1 MTMAADVVEAMGR
14 RIVAALGRLPHIRAG
29 QRDGEVVNTR
39 TGERVMPC
47 DDDDGF
53 DYAVVT
59 IVSPDGSATAMP
71 GHHYLDR
78 QLVVA
83 AREELGKADEREVA
97 RRAAEMLEHFR
108 RDYSI

>member
-1 MTMAADVVEAMGR
+1 
-14 RIVAALGRLPHIRAG
+14 
-29 QRDGEVVNTR
+29 
-39 TGERVMPC
+39 MPS

-53 DYAVVT
+53 DYGVVT
-59 IVSPDGSATAMP
+59 VISSDESATAMP

-83 AREELGKADEREVA
+83 AREELGKVDEREIA
-97 RRAAEMLEHFR
+97 RRAAELLEHLR